1 MSEQS
6 TNTEQVQEELSA
18 YLDGELD
25 AHSVREVELR
35 LARDAAYRQELQ
47 RLERAW
53 DMLDGLPR
61 AAVGDS
67 FTRTTIEMVAVA
79 AADEVKSFQEQLP
92 RQRRA
97 RNAIAGGLAIA
108 AGVIGFALGLLW
120 WPDPNRQLLDDLKV
134 LQNFEYYY
142 QADDIDFLRQLDR
155 ESLFADGDNDHA
167 S

>member
-1 MSEQS
+1 MAEQS
-6 TNTEQVQEELSA
+6 SNTEQIQEELSA

-25 AHSVREVELR
+25 AQSVRVVELR
-35 LARDAAYRQELQ
+35 LARDTAYRQELQ

-61 AAVGDS
+61 AAVGDT

-92 RQRRA
+92 RRRRA
-97 RNAIAGGLAIA
+97 RNAIAGGLAVA
-108 AGVIGFALGLLW
+108 AGVVGFALGLVW
-120 WPDPNRQLLDDLKV
+120 WPDPNRQLLNDLKV

-142 QADDIDFLRQLDR
+142 Q
-155 ESLFADGDNDHA
+155 
-167 S
+167 

>member
-1 MSEQS
+1 MAEQS

-25 AHSVREVELR
+25 AQSVREVELR

-92 RQRRA
+92 RRRRS
-97 RNAIAGGLAIA
+97 RNAIAGGLAVA
-108 AGVIGFALGLLW
+108 AGVVGFALGLAW

-142 QADDIDFLRQLDR
+142 QADDFDFLKQLDR
-155 ESLFADGDNDHA
+155 ESLFADGENDHA